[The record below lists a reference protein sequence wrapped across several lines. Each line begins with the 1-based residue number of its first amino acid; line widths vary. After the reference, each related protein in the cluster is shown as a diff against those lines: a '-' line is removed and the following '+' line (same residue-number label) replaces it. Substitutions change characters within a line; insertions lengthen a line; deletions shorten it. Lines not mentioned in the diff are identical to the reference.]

1 MQFIQGVLYGSPN
14 PMPVWI
20 YAKSCPAS
28 KGHRFCIR
36 SYRNKTDIRFP
47 VCTELITTLYVQ
59 LHISHKRAF
68 METTMKFTTKPAT
81 PDFPAHFH
89 VAVDVVALTIKRNL
103 LQVAVVQRKGPQ
115 SCILDTKTGLV
126 SEVSRE
132 PFDYALP
139 GGHVEWQGESL
150 VDAACRELYEETAIH
165 VKPDDLI
172 QIGAYG
178 DVGRDPRPGR
188 TVSIAYVA
196 FSPDFASPFAGSDA
210 ANAQFMDVIEVL
222 AAPNRMEFDHS
233 QIIRDAISRVREL
246 MERTPIALKFCDE
259 EFTLSD
265 LRHVYEVM
273 FHHAYNPDA
282 DTLRY
287 ADRIRREDV
296 NSESKMA
303 EQQIHVLSK
312 AFRES
317 SQNESMMSMPMN
329 DMPMGLSSGRRMT
342 RDQDVYSKVQK
353 LLAEEYRRTSR
364 LSSAGEK
371 SAREKMRL
379 SFDAANFARK
389 AELIEGFIEKI
400 PGKTR
405 PSSSG
410 TGKPAQVFRRG
421 KAEKLDP
428 PLIIP
433 RRATKPAKRTTK

>member
-1 MQFIQGVLYGSPN
+1 
-14 PMPVWI
+14 
-20 YAKSCPAS
+20 
-28 KGHRFCIR
+28 
-36 SYRNKTDIRFP
+36 
-47 VCTELITTLYVQ
+47 
-59 LHISHKRAF
+59 
-68 METTMKFTTKPAT
+68 MKFTTKPAT

-103 LQVAVVQRKGPQ
+103 LQVAVVQRKGSQ
-115 SCILDTKTGLV
+115 SCILDKKTGLV

-150 VDAACRELYEETAIH
+150 VAAACRELFEETAIR

-188 TVSIAYVA
+188 TISIAYVA

>member
-1 MQFIQGVLYGSPN
+1 
-14 PMPVWI
+14 
-20 YAKSCPAS
+20 
-28 KGHRFCIR
+28 
-36 SYRNKTDIRFP
+36 
-47 VCTELITTLYVQ
+47 
-59 LHISHKRAF
+59 
-68 METTMKFTTKPAT
+68 MEATMKFTTKPAT

-103 LQVAVVQRKGPQ
+103 LQVAVVQRKGSQ
-115 SCILDTKTGLV
+115 SCILDKKSGLV

-150 VDAACRELYEETAIH
+150 VDAACRELFEETGIH

-188 TVSIAYVA
+188 TISIAYVA

-210 ANAQFMDVIEVL
+210 ANAKFMDVIEVL

-303 EQQIHVLSK
+303 EQQIHLLSK

-405 PSSSG
+405 HSSSG